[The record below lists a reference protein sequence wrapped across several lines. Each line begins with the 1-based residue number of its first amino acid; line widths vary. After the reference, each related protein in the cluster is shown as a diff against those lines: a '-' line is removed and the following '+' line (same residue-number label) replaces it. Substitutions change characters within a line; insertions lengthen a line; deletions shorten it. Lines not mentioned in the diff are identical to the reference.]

1 MKNLDRHLL
10 ASILGVSATTVLL
23 AQAPVWAAAT
33 KITAVR
39 LSPVD
44 GGMNVL
50 LETASGDRPEVFSL
64 NRGNAYIA
72 DIVNAQL
79 QIAEGSFRQN
89 KPTAGIASV
98 EVTQI
103 DANSVRVTI
112 TGENG
117 APRGRIIQGGQGGII
132 LSAATGGPPAD
143 MPVAMPQNNQQVA
156 QTPYDNPAP
165 SNEVLLPE
173 ADPSFNY
180 PVSPNQPAQD
190 PANFNN
196 PPAFQ
201 GRAVAPPLGDIAV
214 SNIVPLPG
222 VINLGSN
229 ERIPRLVLRDA
240 PVRDVLAL
248 LARAAGLNVA
258 YTTSTAGNAQA
269 AEQATGGDGTIS
281 LDIEN
286 ESVQDV
292 FNYVLRMSG
301 LEANR
306 TGNTIFVGKNLPN
319 YAKNNIIRTFRLN
332 QVSAKSAAGYLA
344 TMGAEA
350 SVVVTT
356 DVTNVSITNAGADA
370 GDIEGVTTGFTST
383 NRTQTTTI
391 QTLNYEAKSVSPV
404 LRGLQVVVDERLN
417 TLTVIGVPNL
427 VELASSQL
435 MQLDL
440 RQRQVAVNVKVID
453 INLASQENFNSSFS
467 FGIND
472 TFIINDE
479 GAATVNFGDLQPAT
493 NNTLSAAFP
502 IGRPIA
508 PNPISGD
515 PFFNNNRQFTIPGIG
530 FPGIDG
536 GNANFLQPRAPVTS
550 NPLTPGITDY
560 TPAEIQLDDQG
571 RLDIA
576 ASAAATAEFALFPN
590 ILYPRKFLAQ
600 LQAQVVSGTGK
611 VLTDPTLVVQEG
623 ETASVRLVESIV
635 QSIETTISR
644 GDGTSNETTDANF
657 EDVGL
662 ILGVQVERIDDNGFV
677 TMQVNPVISAPA
689 DRVFYGDNGSFATQ
703 IVKREVK
710 SGRIRLRDGQTL
722 ILSGIIT
729 ERERETVRKW
739 PILGDLPIVGSLF
752 RNTDKNHQRAE
763 VIVLVTPQIMD
774 DSDRSNWGYK
784 YNPSPEAIDMMRRG
798 QPTQRR

>member
-1 MKNLDRHLL
+1 VKNLDRHLL

-143 MPVAMPQNNQQVA
+143 PPVAMPQNNQQVA

-173 ADPSFNY
+173 TDPNFY
-180 PVSPNQPAQD
+180 PSSPNQPAQN

-201 GRAVAPPLGDIAV
+201 SRAVAPPLGDIAV
-214 SNIVPLPG
+214 SNISPING

-248 LARAAGLNVA
+248 LARAAGLNIA
-258 YTTSTAGNAQA
+258 YSNLEKGDVTGEVKQA
-269 AEQATGGDGTIS
+269 EEPDNRTIS

-292 FNYVLRMSG
+292 FNYVLRMTG
-301 LEANR
+301 LNANR
-306 TGNTIFVGKNLPN
+306 VGNTIFVGSYLPTQARN
-319 YAKNNIIRTFRLN
+319 VIVRTLRLN
-332 QVSAKSAAGYLA
+332 QVNAESAAAYLSS
-344 TMGAEA
+344 MGAE
-350 SVVVTT
+350 TQRPGET
-356 DVTNVSITNAGADA
+356 ISIQTVGTGDRQR
-370 GDIEGVTTGFTST
+370 DIEIRQPAIIPLAAVEGSAP
-383 NRTQTTTI
+383 
-391 QTLNYEAKSVSPV
+391 LLLS
-404 LRGLQVVVDERLN
+404 GLLISLDSRLN
-417 TLTVIGVPNL
+417 TITLVGEPSL
-427 VELASSQL
+427 VETGVSLVTQI
-435 MQLDL
+435 DL

-453 INLASQENFNSSFS
+453 INLAAQENFNSSFS
-467 FGIND
+467 FGVND
-472 TFIINDE
+472 TFIINDG
-479 GAATVNFGDLQPAT
+479 GAATVNFGALQPPSSDTFNASSP
-493 NNTLSAAFP
+493 L
-502 IGRPIA
+502 GRPFVE
-508 PNPISGD
+508 NPLPRD
-515 PFFNNNRQFTIPGIG
+515 DVFFNNNRRFTIPGIG

-536 GNANFLQPRAPVTS
+536 GNANFLQPRAPIS
-550 NPLTPGITDY
+550 SDPLRPGISEY
-560 TPAEIQLDDQG
+560 TPAEIELDDQG

-576 ASAAATAEFALFPN
+576 ASTAAEATFSLFPY
-590 ILYPRKFLAQ
+590 ILYPRQFLAQ
-600 LQAQVVSGTGK
+600 LQAQITNRTGK
-611 VLTDPTLVVQEG
+611 ILTDPTLVVQEG
-623 ETASVRLVESIV
+623 ETASVQLVEEIV
-635 QSIETTISR
+635 KEVTTTFVDTPGGSR
-644 GDGTSNETTDANF
+644 QITTPTF
-657 EDVGL
+657 QDVGL
-662 ILGVQVERIDDNGFV
+662 TLAVQVERIDDNGFV
-677 TMQVNPVISAPA
+677 TMQVNPEISAPA
-689 DRVFYGDNGSFATQ
+689 DQIPTGDGGFATQ
-703 IVKREVK
+703 IVRRKVT
-710 SGRIRLRDGQTL
+710 SGRIRLRDSQTL
-722 ILSGIIT
+722 ILSGIIS
-729 ERERETVRKW
+729 ERERTTARKV
-739 PILGDLPIVGSLF
+739 PLLGDLPIVGSLF
-752 RNTDKNHQRAE
+752 RSTDKENTRAE
-763 VIVLVTPQIMD
+763 VIVLVTPQILD